1 MDGGAVARRAHRR
14 VGGGRRLAGAAG
26 LLLCALAAACASATT
41 VATPRV
47 VPFPVT
53 GVRPVDH
60 IQGIFTDDVAL
71 ATIAAVFTRDFA
83 FPPIEASVVFLA
95 GRQALEDE
103 LLAAGYDTAFARDAA
118 DRMRAVALHRRV
130 LINMSALSTTTWA
143 ARIGTIA
150 HELVHCLQYELAGGR
165 RGTSE
170 QWLREGFAE
179 WIALD
184 LLRRI
189 DGVAPGAAR
198 RYLDD
203 EWAASRRDQS
213 PRLDDMMTFRQW
225 VDLAGR
231 PGIVP
236 HVQAVLVV
244 DLLIERH
251 GIAAVIDYFRRFAER
266 EDPPGNFAA
275 AFGQSRDA
283 FERDVDVRLALRR

>member
-1 MDGGAVARRAHRR
+1 M
-14 VGGGRRLAGAAG
+14 
-26 LLLCALAAACASATT
+26 
-41 VATPRV
+41 
-47 VPFPVT
+47 PFPVT
-53 GVRPVDH
+53 GARPVDH

-71 ATIAAVFTRDFA
+71 ATIANVFLRDLGL
-83 FPPIEASVVFLA
+83 PPVTASVVFLPS
-95 GRQALEDE
+95 RQSLEQE
-103 LLAAGYDTAFARDAA
+103 LLTAGYDAAFARDAA

-130 LINMSALSTTTWA
+130 LINSTVLSSTTWA
-143 ARIGTIA
+143 ARVGTLA

-198 RYLDD
+198 RYLED
-203 EWAASRRDQS
+203 EFASTRRAEA
-213 PRLDDMMTFRQW
+213 PRFDEMMTFRQW

-231 PGIVP
+231 PGVNP
-236 HVQAVLVV
+236 QVQAVLTV

-251 GIAAVIDYFRRFAER
+251 GVPAVLDYFRRFAER
-266 EDPPGNFAA
+266 EDPAGNFVA
-275 AFGQSRDA
+275 AFGQTREG
-283 FERDVDVRLALRR
+283 FEREADARLGVRR